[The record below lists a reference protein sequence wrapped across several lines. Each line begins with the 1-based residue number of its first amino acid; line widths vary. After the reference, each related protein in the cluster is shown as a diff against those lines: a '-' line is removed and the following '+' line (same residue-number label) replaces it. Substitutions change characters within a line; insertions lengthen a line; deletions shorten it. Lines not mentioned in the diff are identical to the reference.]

1 MYDNCFGSNG
11 KNGCNILTVRKC
23 QQDKC
28 SFYKSTQELEED
40 RKRLIFCLQLY
51 HPICRDIFQISIIT
65 AGCHGQKVNVLFS
78 IPDEIFMR

>member
-11 KNGCNILTVRKC
+11 SNGCNILTVNKC
-23 QQDKC
+23 LQDKC

-40 RKRLIFCLQLY
+40 RKKAYLLLAALPPDMQRYIW
-51 HPICRDIFQISIIT
+51 ISII
-65 AGCHGQKVNVLFS
+65 AAECHGRKVNVLFS